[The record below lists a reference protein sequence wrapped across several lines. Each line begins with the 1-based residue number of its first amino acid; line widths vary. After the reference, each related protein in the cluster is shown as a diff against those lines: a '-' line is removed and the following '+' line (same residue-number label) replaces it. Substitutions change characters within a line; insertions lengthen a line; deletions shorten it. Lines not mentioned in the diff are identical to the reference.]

1 MIWMSCVGIV
11 FIVVVIVMDI
21 CDILNWI
28 FYFLRPVEP
37 PCAEILDSDVE
48 KEKLLLQQSSSDDYV
63 ISVQGLRKLYGIRGI
78 GTPLEAVKGVWFG
91 VKKGEVFGFLGTNGA
106 GKTSTLSML
115 TGVHKPCEGTATIC
129 GYPISDQL
137 SCRQMIGFCPQFDA
151 IFNLLSA
158 REHLEFYCLLKGIS
172 HNGTKD
178 AMVSRLLTD
187 LGLTQYADQAA
198 GQYSGGN
205 KRKLSCAIALI
216 GDPEVVILDEPSSGM
231 DPISKRFM

>member
-1 MIWMSCVGIV
+1 M
-11 FIVVVIVMDI
+11 
-21 CDILNWI
+21 
-28 FYFLRPVEP
+28 
-37 PCAEILDSDVE
+37 
-48 KEKLLLQQSSSDDYV
+48 
-63 ISVQGLRKLYGIRGI
+63 
-78 GTPLEAVKGVWFG
+78 
-91 VKKGEVFGFLGTNGA
+91 KKGEVFGFLGTNGA
-106 GKTSTLSML
+106 GKTSTLAML

-129 GYPISDQL
+129 GFPITDQL
-137 SCRQMIGFCPQFDA
+137 SCRQKIGFCPQFDA

-172 HNGTKD
+172 HKGTKD